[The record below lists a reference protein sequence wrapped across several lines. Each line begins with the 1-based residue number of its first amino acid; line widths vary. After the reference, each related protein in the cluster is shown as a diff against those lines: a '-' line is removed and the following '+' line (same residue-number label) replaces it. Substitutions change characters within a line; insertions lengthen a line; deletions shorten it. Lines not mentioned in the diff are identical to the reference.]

1 MNFLQSKQIA
11 KYLGGL
17 LVAITC
23 ISAHAL
29 TKQDVAKKFGVNTSN
44 MTLSA
49 APAFSGKFYA
59 LADET
64 GNTIFVSE
72 DLRYA
77 VSGAVL
83 DHKTG
88 KNLSAQAAAKP
99 TKFIFSDLDLSDAI
113 KIGSGATKL
122 IVFADPKCGYCKKLE
137 RELDGAREHFTVY
150 VVLLPILG
158 QASLDDAQNIW
169 CSADPAAAWLDAMHD
184 KPIVKAEACTVPFEK
199 NLTLAK
205 KYGITGT
212 PTIVLPD
219 GKIIPGFVPVSTL
232 IQQTGGQ
239 Q

>member
-1 MNFLQSKQIA
+1 M
-11 KYLGGL
+11 

-23 ISAHAL
+23 LSAHAL
-29 TKQDVAKKFGVNTSN
+29 TKQDVAKKFGVNTLN
-44 MTLSA
+44 MTLSTT
-49 APAFSGKFYA
+49 PAFSGKFYA

-83 DHKTG
+83 DHITG
-88 KNLSAQAAAKP
+88 KNLSEQAQARP
-99 TKFIFSDLDLSDAI
+99 MKFSFSDLDLSDAI
-113 KIGSGATKL
+113 KIGSGPTKL

-137 RELDGAREHFTVY
+137 RELDGARDQFTVY
-150 VVLLPILG
+150 VVLLPVLG

-169 CSADPAAAWLDAMHD
+169 CNADPAAAWLDAMHD
-184 KPIVKAEACTVPFEK
+184 KPVAKAAACAMPIEK
-199 NLTLAK
+199 NLALAK

-232 IQQTGGQ
+232 IQRTGGQ

>member
-1 MNFLQSKQIA
+1 MNLQPKHISKF
-11 KYLGGL
+11 LGGL

-23 ISAHAL
+23 LSAHAL

-44 MTLSA
+44 MTLSTT
-49 APAFSGKFYA
+49 PAFSGKFYA

-77 VSGAVL
+77 VSGTVL

-88 KNLSAQAAAKP
+88 KNLSAQAPAKP
-99 TKFIFSDLDLSDAI
+99 MKFNFSDLDLSDAI
-113 KIGSGATKL
+113 KIGSGPTKL

-137 RELDGAREHFTVY
+137 RELDGARDQFTVY

-169 CSADPAAAWLDAMHD
+169 CSADSSAAWLDAMHD
-184 KPIVKAEACTVPFEK
+184 KPVAKAPACAVPIEK
-199 NLTLAK
+199 NLALAK

-219 GKIIPGFVPVSTL
+219 GKIIPGFVPVNTL
-232 IQQTGGQ
+232 IQQSGGRQ
-239 Q
+239 